1 MFFLPAL
8 ILLQG
13 ELGPTRQAGSS
24 AEFYRLCYAVEQKL
38 EQGDFAA
45 ADKAARML
53 PRAMVSFS
61 WDDAKVP
68 AMRRAEFQMARD
80 QALAAWTRSN
90 IGIEFK
96 EERHADI
103 KFSFVDELPPNA
115 DSNVPAGA
123 VHFYSESPEEPR
135 VEAVIALKRGLA
147 KDETEL
153 LDVFQE
159 VAYAVAS
166 YFGIHRNPVAG
177 SFAFRSEE
185 PVRFQAAG
193 AAFEFM
199 LARRNIEISETLRKA
214 VVDKK
219 RLTPTRPEIRIE
231 PGEIALDP
239 VVQGDKVTFS
249 IQISN
254 VGSAPLLLR
263 VRPDCGCLAG
273 KVPSSIP
280 PGGSGIIEGSI
291 DTTEFV
297 GPLRKRFFVYSNDP
311 DQALRQVP
319 ITVSVKP
326 LFRLLSRD
334 GNAITIPKGKIKTVQ
349 VFLSLAPD
357 ANMKVLDA
365 RVEGRPA
372 AMAWDEWM
380 GDAADPEMG
389 ESERTR
395 RGYQF
400 RLTFDDK
407 GPPGRSSTM
416 LVIETDN
423 PKHPVLRYPISS
435 QLGIVAVPEE
445 VYFGEIQRMARRARL
460 TLIQPGT
467 PFRITKVESSSP
479 RMTVTAG
486 SESSDEHRLT
496 VELDGNMDY
505 GQFNAIL
512 TIFTDDPDM
521 PQVVVPVRAVV
532 R

>member
-8 ILLQG
+8 ILFQG
-13 ELGPTRQAGSS
+13 EIGPTLQAGSS
-24 AEFYRLCYAVEQKL
+24 AEFYRLCYSVEQKL

-45 ADKAARML
+45 AEKAARML
-53 PRAMVSFS
+53 PRLMVSYS
-61 WDDAKVP
+61 WDDSKVP
-68 AMRRAEFQMARD
+68 EVRRAEFRTARD
-80 QALAAWTRSN
+80 QALSAWTRSN

-96 EERHADI
+96 EERNADI

-115 DSNVPAGA
+115 DSSVPAGA

-147 KDETEL
+147 RDETEL
-153 LDVFQE
+153 LDVHQE
-159 VAYAVAS
+159 VAYTVAS
-166 YFGIHRNPVAG
+166 YFGIHRNPLAG
-177 SFAFRSEE
+177 PFAFRSEE
-185 PVRFQAAG
+185 PVRFQSSG
-193 AAFEFM
+193 VAFEFM
-199 LARRNIEISETLRKA
+199 LARRNVEIGDTLRKA
-214 VVDKK
+214 VVEKR
-219 RLTPTRPEIRIE
+219 RLTPTRPELRIE
-231 PGEIALDP
+231 PSEVALEQA
-239 VVQGDKVTFS
+239 VQGDKVTFS
-249 IQISN
+249 IQVSN
-254 VGSAPLLLR
+254 VGNAPLLLR

-273 KVPSSIP
+273 NVPSSIA

-297 GPLRKRFFVYSNDP
+297 GALRKRFFVYSNDP
-311 DQALRQVP
+311 DGALKQVP
-319 ITVSVKP
+319 ITLNVKP

-334 GNAITIPKGKIKTVQ
+334 GNAITIPKGKSKTVQ

-357 ANMKVLDA
+357 ANMKVLNA
-365 RVEGRPA
+365 KVEGRPA
-372 AMAWDEWM
+372 ALAWDVWM

-389 ESERTR
+389 EPEKTR

-400 RLTFDDK
+400 RLTFDDQ

-423 PKHPVLRYPISS
+423 PKHPTLRYPISS
-435 QLGIVAVPEE
+435 QLGIVAIPEE

-460 TLIQPGT
+460 TLSQPGT
-467 PFRITKVESSSP
+467 PFRITKVESNNP
-479 RMTVTAG
+479 RMTATAG
-486 SESSDEHRLT
+486 SERSDEHRLT

-505 GQFNAIL
+505 GQFNASL

-521 PQVVVPVRAVV
+521 PRVVVPVRAVV